1 MPNSNDIL
9 MFGGAATDT
18 VVIQDFCYTLN
29 LDTGNWT
36 NQPLPV
42 PISQAAYFIRY
53 SHSGK

>member
-1 MPNSNDIL
+1 